1 MKNPIQFYYAATD
14 ADYEMDRRCQECD
27 VHDDLKKCKKKLK
40 HLKSNLDNKRQI
52 EIINENDKLKEENE
66 ILKYKVSKMQRRFN
80 DMAEEYKEKWKSY
93 KY

>member
-1 MKNPIQFYYAATD
+1 MKNPIQFYYAASD
-14 ADYEMDRRCQECD
+14 SDYERADYCRDCF
-27 VHDDLKKCKKKLK
+27 VYNDLKKCKKKLK

-66 ILKYKVSKMQRRFN
+66 ILKWKVSEMERRFN